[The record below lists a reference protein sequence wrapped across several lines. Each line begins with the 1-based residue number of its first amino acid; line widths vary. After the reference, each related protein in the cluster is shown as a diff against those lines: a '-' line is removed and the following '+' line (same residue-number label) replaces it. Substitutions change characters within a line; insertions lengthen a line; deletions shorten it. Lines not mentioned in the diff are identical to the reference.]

1 VGRAIG
7 RILRGVRSGKGRCA
21 VPVLRVPCL
30 RVSGL
35 RCVGH
40 EADKLVLRERR
51 RRLFE
56 HRGGWAAEKATL
68 ALVCNGRARFQS
80 VAVMRRTG
88 KKKGKYQD
96 GGERKE
102 FHTGLVTK

>member
-1 VGRAIG
+1 MSR
-7 RILRGVRSGKGRCA
+7 
-21 VPVLRVPCL
+21 
-30 RVSGL
+30 L

-40 EADKLVLRERR
+40 GADILVLKERR

-56 HRGGWAAEKATL
+56 HRGGCAAEKATL
-68 ALVCNGRARFQS
+68 ALVCYCGVRFQS
-80 VAVMRRTG
+80 VAMMRRTG